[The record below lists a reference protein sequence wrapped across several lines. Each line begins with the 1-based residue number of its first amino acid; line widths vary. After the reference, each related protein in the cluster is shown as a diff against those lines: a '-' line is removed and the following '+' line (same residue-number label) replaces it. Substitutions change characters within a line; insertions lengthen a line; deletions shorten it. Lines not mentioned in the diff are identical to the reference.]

1 MMFYNNIDMRF
12 KCLYKILILFLLII
26 PALSCRSDAAVDPK
40 FKVVV
45 LGASGGLNEQDLTSY
60 LVAPE
65 NDNNYV
71 ALDAGTIYY
80 GIKKAVE
87 LGSFKDIQ
95 VPDNSLLKFE
105 SYILRHHIKAYLISH
120 AHLDHTSGLI
130 INSVADS
137 TKTIIGIPKTI
148 EYIRDHIF
156 NWEIWPNFGTEGAG
170 HKINQYKYLRALPV
184 KEIVIPETA
193 MSVTSFVLSHG
204 NDHYPS
210 TAFLISSGVYSV
222 LYFGD
227 TGPDVVEKADNM
239 MRVWEHVAPMVR
251 EKKLRAIFLESSF
264 SNGRPDHMLYGH
276 MTPKWM
282 MHELNVLAKL
292 ANKDTPGQ
300 ALKGLPV
307 VVTHIKPTIRAGI
320 DPKEEIRKELDEL
333 NNLGVDF
340 IIPVQGQRY
349 EF

>member
-1 MMFYNNIDMRF
+1 MMFYNNIYMRF
-12 KCLYKILILFLLII
+12 KCLSQLLILFLFII
-26 PALSCRSDAAVDPK
+26 QALSCYSDAAVNPK

-45 LGASGGLNEQDLTSY
+45 LGASGGLDEQDLTSY
-60 LVAPE
+60 LVAPVCDK
-65 NDNNYV
+65 NFV

-87 LGSFKDIQ
+87 LGSFEDIK
-95 VPDNSLLKFE
+95 VPDDSLLKFE
-105 SYILRHHIKAYLISH
+105 SYILRQHIKAYLISH

-137 TKTIIGIPKTI
+137 NKIVAGIPKTI
-148 EYIRDHIF
+148 EYLRDHIF
-156 NWEIWPNFGTEGAG
+156 NWKVWPNFGNEGQDY
-170 HKINQYKYLRALPV
+170 KISQYKYLRTLPQ
-184 KEIVIPETA
+184 KETSIEGTNMNV
-193 MSVTSFVLSHG
+193 VSFVLSHG

-210 TAFLISSGVYSV
+210 TAFLISSGGYSV

-227 TGPDVVEKADNM
+227 TGPDVVENADNM
-239 MRVWEHVAPMVR
+239 KRVWEYVAPMVR

-264 SNGRPDHMLYGH
+264 SNNRPDHMLYGH

-292 ANKDTPGQ
+292 ANEKTPGQ
-300 ALKGLPV
+300 ALKGMPV
-307 VVTHIKPTIRAGI
+307 IVTHIKPTIRAGI
-320 DPKEEIRKELDEL
+320 DPKEVIRKELDEL

-340 IIPVQGQRY
+340 IIPVQGKRY